1 MNIFPMD
8 EELQAIRDAFDPYPP
23 YGADWSFVDIFV
35 MPNIT
40 IVNVREVFKILAG
53 HAELNSVFWSM
64 VNRAPS
70 TEEGWKELRFIGSGG
85 SDEALQ
91 ERGRQRLRHAVEIVR
106 SAVGSVQ
113 VRRNDLFRSRR

>member
-1 MNIFPMD
+1 MD
-8 EELQAIRDAFDPYPP
+8 EELQAIRDAFDRYPP

-40 IVNVREVFKILAG
+40 PVNVKEVFKLLAA

-64 VNRAPS
+64 INRAPS
-70 TEEGWKELRFIGSGG
+70 TEEGWKALMFIGSGM
-85 SDEALQ
+85 SDETLQ

-106 SAVGSVQ
+106 SEVGPVQ
-113 VRRNDLFRSRR
+113 VRRSDLFRPRR